1 MRHLAIKKI
10 DIYILKEFVPF
21 FFVGFSFFNLIFII
35 QKLIEMMDMIIVKK
49 VATFTVIKL
58 FLFMLPFTFAITIP
72 MSVLVAVLMGLGRIS
87 SDQEF
92 IALLSAGASYWQVI
106 KMPLVFGIVMSLGMI
121 TFNNYVLP
129 WGNYNFKK
137 TYYKDVYLKKPF
149 SQLQEHRLIK
159 IDNRTFGVD
168 KIDEKNN
175 ILYNLVIYEKDK
187 KTGNLII
194 TSAKQGAWLKNK
206 KVKDKKGTIY
216 QIMRLELRNGSV
228 QTYEGNEDP
237 DFHVQKFNTF
247 IITMKHKI
255 TEDVAVGK
263 SAREMNFKELKK
275 LIVKTKKNKNFTY
288 LDNLQVE
295 YHKKIALPFA
305 SFVFVI
311 IGVALALLPKKTSVG
326 YGLGISL
333 GLIFLYYLFLTIG
346 ESLGKSGKMIPFL
359 AMWYSNFIFT
369 IVGSVFLFRM
379 SK

>member
-1 MRHLAIKKI
+1 
-10 DIYILKEFVPF
+10 
-21 FFVGFSFFNLIFII
+21 
-35 QKLIEMMDMIIVKK
+35 MMDMIIVKK

-58 FLFMLPFTFAITIP
+58 FIFMLPFTFAITIP
-72 MSVLVAVLMGLGRIS
+72 MSVLMAVLMGLGRIS

-92 IALLSAGASYWQVI
+92 IALLSAGASYWQI
-106 KMPLVFGIVMSLGMI
+106 IRISLVFGIVMSLGMVA
-121 TFNNYVLP
+121 FNNYVLP
-129 WGNYNFKK
+129 WGNYNFRK
-137 TYYKDVYLKKPF
+137 TYYKNVYLKKPF

-168 KIDEKNN
+168 KIDDKNN

-187 KTGNLII
+187 STGNLII
-194 TSAKQGAWLKNK
+194 TSAKQGSWLKNK
-206 KVKDKKGTIY
+206 KVKDKKGSIY
-216 QIMRLELRNGSV
+216 QIMQLELRNGSM
-228 QTYEGNEDP
+228 QTYEGDEDAA
-237 DFHVQKFNTF
+237 FHVQKFKTF

-255 TEDVAVGK
+255 TEDVTVGK
-263 SAREMNFKELKK
+263 SAREMNFKELSE
-275 LIVKTKKNKNFTY
+275 LIAKTKKNKNFTY

-305 SFVFVI
+305 SLAFVI

-333 GLIFLYYLFLTIG
+333 GLIFVYYLFLTIG
-346 ESLGKSGKMIPFL
+346 ESMGKSGKMIPFL

-369 IVGSVFLFRM
+369 IVGAVFLFRM